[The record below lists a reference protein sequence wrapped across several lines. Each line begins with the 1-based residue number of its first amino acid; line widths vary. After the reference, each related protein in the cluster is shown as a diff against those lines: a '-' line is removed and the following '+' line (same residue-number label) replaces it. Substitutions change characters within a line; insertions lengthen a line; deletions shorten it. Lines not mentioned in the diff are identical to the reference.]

1 MTALVNIKNKL
12 SFLKPI
18 LQAKCP
24 LEAIAVFGSY
34 ARNEQNEQRGID
46 IMVALNSK
54 IGIEL
59 ILWQMKSRII

>member
-18 LQAKCP
+18 LQAKYP
-24 LEAIAVFGSY
+24 HEAIAVFGSY
-34 ARNEQNEQRGID
+34 ARNEQKGID

-54 IGIEL
+54 IGIEF
-59 ILWQMKSRII
+59 ILWQMKSRIIYG